1 MRCRWCGKE
10 FHAGWRPPYRK
21 ACRRC
26 AAGLP
31 ASHRAEVIPFPP
43 ERIVAVRV
51 RVRGRWVRCEQ
62 GSQP

>member
-1 MRCRWCGKE
+1 MKCQRCGKE

-31 ASHRAEVIPFPP
+31 ANHRAEVRPFPP

-51 RVRGRWVRCEQ
+51 RVRGKWVR
-62 GSQP
+62 S